1 MKEFTYVVTDALGLH
16 ARPAGMLT
24 KLAKTIPDAVITITK
39 GEKTVKASQM
49 MMLMSLAVK
58 QGDTITVRAEGAGE
72 DNAIAVVEKFFNE
85 NNV

>member
-16 ARPAGMLT
+16 ARPAGMLA

-39 GEKTVKASQM
+39 GEKTVKATQM